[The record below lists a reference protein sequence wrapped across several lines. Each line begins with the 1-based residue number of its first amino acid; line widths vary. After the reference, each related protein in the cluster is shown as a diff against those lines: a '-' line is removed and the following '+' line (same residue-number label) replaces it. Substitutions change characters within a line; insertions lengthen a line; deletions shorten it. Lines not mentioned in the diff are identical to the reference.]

1 MAHAG
6 MRQLA
11 SGTGL
16 ILVLTVLLLLAG
28 GPASAAS
35 DESGGGVTVIPDWT
49 VVIQIANFLF
59 LIFALNILLYRPIRR
74 ILTERREKFKA
85 LEATIDGAVKSAQ
98 EKESAFALAIR
109 DARSRGLKEKEA
121 LVQQGEEEER
131 RVIAAINQKAQAEV
145 EEMRLK
151 IARDAEAAGRS
162 LQAQVEAFAREI
174 SQKILGRAV

>member
-16 ILVLTVLLLLAG
+16 ILVLTVLLLLTG
-28 GPASAAS
+28 GPVSAAS

-49 VVIQIANFLF
+49 VIIQIANFLF
-59 LIFALNILLYRPIRR
+59 LIFALNLLLYRPIRR

-85 LEATIDGAVKSAQ
+85 LGASIDGAVKSAQ

-109 DARSRGLKEKEA
+109 DARARGLKEKEA
-121 LVQQGEEEER
+121 LVHQAEEEER
-131 RVIAAINQKAQAEV
+131 RVIEAINQKAQAEV
-145 EEMRLK
+145 AEMRLT
-151 IARDAEAAGRS
+151 IAREAEQASRS
-162 LQAQVEAFAREI
+162 LQAQVEIFAKEI
-174 SQKILGRAV
+174 SQKILGRTV